1 MRTVQKKQAIQQTR
15 RNDGFSA
22 VRLKLADRRQV
33 FQGHPRHL
41 LPEESE
47 PAHVDHLRESKHM
60 TIRSYT
66 LALALLTMSVCVD
79 ASETVETSSPVSA
92 AYKCGSDTGMTIIA
106 ATADF
111 STSAPGPDKDGY
123 RRARTGRQTFRC
135 KGGPSVS
142 VVVLPPQETGECG
155 ADGRVVITDIT
166 PPGGRKGTEL
176 IEFNRRCF
184 FNDYITRIRIF
195 KQDSH
200 YSIERCSE
208 TNRFNKQAFVGCTT
222 APIAS
227 ERT

>member
-1 MRTVQKKQAIQQTR
+1 MTLRTY
-15 RNDGFSA
+15 
-22 VRLKLADRRQV
+22 
-33 FQGHPRHL
+33 P
-41 LPEESE
+41 
-47 PAHVDHLRESKHM
+47 
-60 TIRSYT
+60 
-66 LALALLTMSVCVD
+66 LALALLTTPAFAH
-79 ASETVETSSPVSA
+79 ASEAWQTSSPVSA
-92 AYKCGSDTGMTIIA
+92 AYKCGSEGGMTIIA

-123 RRARTGRQTFRC
+123 QRARTGRQTFRC

-142 VVVLPPQETGECG
+142 VVVLPPQAIGECG

-222 APIAS
+222 APIAP

>member
-1 MRTVQKKQAIQQTR
+1 
-15 RNDGFSA
+15 
-22 VRLKLADRRQV
+22 
-33 FQGHPRHL
+33 
-41 LPEESE
+41 
-47 PAHVDHLRESKHM
+47 M
-60 TIRSYT
+60 TLETYL
-66 LALALLTMSVCVD
+66 LALALLPTAAFAH
-79 ASETVETSSPVSA
+79 ASEAWQTSSPVSA
-92 AYKCGSDTGMTIIA
+92 AYKCGSEGGMTIIA

-111 STSAPGPDKDGY
+111 SAPAPGPQKDGY
-123 RRARTGRQTFRC
+123 QRARTGRQTFRC

-142 VVVLPPQETGECG
+142 VVVLPPQATGECG

-195 KQDSH
+195 KQESH

-222 APIAS
+222 TSLSAV
-227 ERT
+227 RN

>member
-1 MRTVQKKQAIQQTR
+1 MTLRTY
-15 RNDGFSA
+15 
-22 VRLKLADRRQV
+22 
-33 FQGHPRHL
+33 P
-41 LPEESE
+41 
-47 PAHVDHLRESKHM
+47 
-60 TIRSYT
+60 
-66 LALALLTMSVCVD
+66 LALALLTTPAFAH
-79 ASETVETSSPVSA
+79 ASEAWQTSSPVSA
-92 AYKCGSDTGMTIIA
+92 AYKCGSEGGMTIIA

-123 RRARTGRQTFRC
+123 QRARTGRQTFRC

-142 VVVLPPQETGECG
+142 VVVLPPQATGECG

-166 PPGGRKGTEL
+166 PPGGGKGTEL

-222 APIAS
+222 TSLSAV
-227 ERT
+227 RN